1 MENDADG
8 VLEPGE
14 LCHHGSNLLPTYRV
28 VWVDGDKVWL
38 RDANTG
44 EDAVVATGQCHRLKE
59 LPVRRPP
66 STDQGAQAEALKQ
79 PSGPTWPDGTP
90 RP

>member
-1 MENDADG
+1 MPDERSQQELGAGD
-8 VLEPGE
+8 

-28 VWVDGDKVWL
+28 IWIDDGKVWL
-38 RDANTG
+38 RDVNSG
-44 EDAVVATGQCHRLKE
+44 KDAVVDTAQCHKLRAALAPGAE
-59 LPVRRPP
+59 LSEP
-66 STDQGAQAEALKQ
+66 SEK